1 MKGKVNLGKFS
12 KEENLKVFKKASRE
26 LELENSTGWTSKHK
40 VHKSMKDFNRKPKH
54 RNLAF
59 EY

>member
-1 MKGKVNLGKFS
+1 MKGKISLGKFS
-12 KEENLKVFKKASRE
+12 KEENLKVFKKTSRE
-26 LELENSTGWTSKHK
+26 LELENATGWNSMHK

-54 RNLAF
+54 RNLEF

>member
-1 MKGKVNLGKFS
+1 MKGKINLGKFS

-26 LELENSTGWTSKHK
+26 LELETSTGWNSTHK

-54 RNLAF
+54 RNLLF